1 MNDEKQLTL
10 EEAHRHFAVQLN
22 GETWALLDKTERTPE
37 ENERMVYAVF
47 ASGYHWLRVG
57 TPLNWQRSE
66 WLIARVYGVLG
77 RVEEGL
83 RHARRCLEL
92 TEAHPDLME
101 DFDFA
106 FAYEGMARALALA
119 GQRDEAKEYH
129 EKAAAAGKQ
138 IADAEDRQIFEA
150 DFQSG
155 NWGILAKE

>member
-1 MNDEKQLTL
+1 MSEEQKFTL
-10 EEAHRHFAVQLN
+10 PEPHRHFAVQLN

-37 ENERMVYAVF
+37 EEERMLYAVF
-47 ASGYHWLRVG
+47 ASGYHWLKAG

-77 RVEEGL
+77 RVEEAL

-92 TEAHPDLME
+92 TEAYPDLME

-106 FAYEGMARALALA
+106 FAYEEMARALALT
-119 GQRDEAKEYH
+119 GQRDEAATYYER
-129 EKAAAAGKQ
+129 AAAAGTQ

-150 DFQSG
+150 DFHSG
-155 NWGILAKE
+155 NWGALGR